1 MTFEN
6 PCQVDDNT
14 LKGSI
19 AKAHEMGLHGHPE
32 AIVYHE
38 ANGKTELYVAQPSSP
53 QKLAAKPQRAA
64 QDPYAQEKA
73 QVKAHHQFI
82 PEVKPTRNGEVEV
95 EAKALKQSLAEAHK
109 MGFKGQ
115 PTAIVYHP
123 AHGKEEVYVL
133 KK

>member
-1 MTFEN
+1 
-6 PCQVDDNT
+6 VDDNT

-38 ANGKTELYVAQPSSP
+38 ANGKTELYVAQPSTP
-53 QKLAAKPQRAA
+53 LKLAAKPQRVA

-73 QVKAHHQFI
+73 HHQFM

-95 EAKALKQSLAEAHK
+95 EAKTLKQSLAEARN